1 MKKFIIALLIL
12 ITTITYVNAYQYI
25 LNTAGQDWRKEQTYR
40 AYIVFESKA
49 DYESEKAIMKK
60 ANFFLTEEE
69 LDWNYSKSQ
78 ELSYIIQYNNIK
90 PGAYIVEFYIEEDP
104 SRDRWYAQ
112 VNYIVK

>member
-12 ITTITYVNAYQYI
+12 IATATYTSAYSIY
-25 LNTAGQDWRKEQTYR
+25 NTAGQDWRREQTYR

-49 DYESEKAIMKK
+49 EYESHKATMKK
-60 ANFFLTEEE
+60 ANFFLTDEE

-90 PGAYIVEFYIEEDP
+90 PDSYIVEFLIEEDP
-104 SRDRWYAQ
+104 SCDRWYAQ
-112 VNYIVK
+112 ANYIVK

>member
-12 ITTITYVNAYQYI
+12 IITATYASAYSIY
-25 LNTAGQDWRKEQTYR
+25 NTAGQDWRREQTYR

-49 DYESEKAIMKK
+49 EYESHKATMEK
-60 ANFFLTEEE
+60 ANFFLTDEE

-90 PGAYIVEFYIEEDP
+90 PGAYIVEFYIKEDP
-104 SRDRWYAQ
+104 SCDKWYAQ
-112 VNYIVK
+112 ANYIVK